1 MTFDSIRLF
10 FQSLFNARR
19 LRLMDKAQVGFSDRA
34 QIQQTPLE
42 RDQRFRKVF
51 QISPVAIIITRLKD
65 GRLIEAN
72 HAFWKMTGLDPQTS
86 IGSTTVD
93 LKIWKDRDARRE
105 FARKILEKKSL
116 TYSDDDFLGSEG
128 SRRMVV
134 AFHEIIDRRD
144 DEPTILSMF
153 YDETE
158 QRLAQ
163 QALERSESRMR
174 AFLEATPDILFEF
187 SRDGT
192 IVQYIP
198 SSTVDLF
205 LPTGEILG
213 KNINQVM
220 PQVMVEQ
227 TMFAIERT
235 LESGQLHVL
244 EYQLPIEGESKIFE
258 ARVVKNDTDSVMA
271 MVRDITL
278 RKWVE
283 SEREK
288 MIEELELKNAELE
301 RFTYMVSHD
310 LKSPLITIKGFLGFL
325 SDDLQ
330 TGNVERLEKDMQ
342 RIKGATDKMNELL
355 GDLLELSR
363 IGRLVNQLENVSF
376 NELVAEVIEVLQGS
390 IAQRHIEV
398 VVESDLPTVHVDRRR
413 IFEVIQNL
421 VENAA
426 KFMGEQ
432 PTPKIV
438 IGQKGTLNSKPIFY
452 VSDNGIGVAP
462 EFNETIF
469 GLFNKLDSQ
478 TEGTGIGLALVKRII
493 EFHGGKI
500 WVESEPGNGATFLFT
515 LPGGKNI
522 RI

>member
-1 MTFDSIRLF
+1 MTFDSIRRF

-19 LRLMDKAQVGFSDRA
+19 LGFTDKVQVEFSDRV
-34 QIQQTPLE
+34 QMNQTPRE

-51 QISPVAIIITRLKD
+51 QISPVAIMITKLKD

-86 IGSTTVD
+86 IGYTTVD
-93 LKIWKDRDARRE
+93 LKIWKNKEARRE
-105 FARKILEKKSL
+105 FARKILEQKSL
-116 TYSDDDFLGSEG
+116 SYPDDDFLDVRGG
-128 SRRMVV
+128 KRMVV
-134 AFHEIIDRRD
+134 AFHEIIDQG

-163 QALERSESRMR
+163 QALERSEARMR

-187 SRDGT
+187 SHDGT
-192 IVQYIP
+192 IIQYIP
-198 SSTVDLF
+198 SSTVNLF
-205 LPTGEILG
+205 FPTGEILG
-213 KNINQVM
+213 KKIDQVM
-220 PQVMVEQ
+220 PQDMVEQ

-244 EYQLPIEGESKIFE
+244 EYRLPIEGETKIFE
-258 ARVVKNDTDSVMA
+258 ARVVKNDPNSVMV

-325 SDDLQ
+325 KDDLQ
-330 TGNVERLEKDMQ
+330 IGDMERLEKDMQ
-342 RIKGATDKMNELL
+342 RISSATDKMNELL

-363 IGRLVNQLENVSF
+363 VGRLVDQFEDVSF
-376 NELVAEVIEVLQGS
+376 NELVAEVIEVLQGP
-390 IAQRHIEV
+390 ILQRHIEV

-413 IFEVIQNL
+413 IFEVVQNL

-432 PTPKIV
+432 PAPKIE
-438 IGQKGTLNSKPIFY
+438 IGQKGMLNSMPIFY
-452 VSDNGIGVAP
+452 ICDNGIGI
-462 EFNETIF
+462 EFEFSETIF
-469 GLFNKLDSQ
+469 GLFNKLNSQ

-493 EFHGGKI
+493 EFHKGRI
-500 WVESEPGNGATFLFT
+500 WVESEPGKGATFRFT
-515 LPGGKNI
+515 LPTQPKSA
-522 RI
+522 R